1 MLHFLVDCPAIGLR
15 FDVFLNRNGVLFE
28 HHKWQQKGQR
38 LIVHRI
44 LRKWARGGDV
54 GSVEWLEHGDMKYKM
69 NFGLRW
75 EG

>member
-1 MLHFLVDCPAIGLR
+1 MCFSVEMEYC
-15 FDVFLNRNGVLFE
+15 LNIINGS
-28 HHKWQQKGQR
+28 KKGQR
-38 LIVHRI
+38 LIVHQI